1 MRGQESHDACLL
13 SPSMDASP
21 GARKPGSRAAPL
33 PESNRVPDDSGN
45 PYHSDLAGLSSCIS
59 LVIIAL

>member
-1 MRGQESHDACLL
+1 
-13 SPSMDASP
+13 MDASP